1 MLEPRRPGDG
11 PDTQMA
17 LGWRVTTSEGMRTVW
32 SSGGADGF
40 RSFMAFD
47 PDARV
52 AVVAL
57 TNGRTNVGVDDIGWH
72 ILDPRVPVVR
82 AHPRVSVAAEVLD
95 RYVGRYRFDDG
106 VFMTV
111 VREED
116 HLVVQMTHQGP
127 SPVFAGGPR
136 EFFPEDIE
144 AQFVFDDSGKGPAP
158 SLVLNQQGQTYKAVR
173 VAEEAAQQ

>member
-1 MLEPRRPGDG
+1 
-11 PDTQMA
+11 
-17 LGWRVTTSEGMRTVW
+17 
-32 SSGGADGF
+32 
-40 RSFMAFD
+40 MAFD

-72 ILDPRVPVVR
+72 ILDPRGPVVR

-173 VAEEAAQQ
+173 VAQEAAKQ

>member
-1 MLEPRRPGDG
+1 MG
-11 PDTQMA
+11 
-17 LGWRVTTSEGMRTVW
+17 LGWRVTRSKGVRTIW

-57 TNGRTNVGVDDIGWH
+57 TNGRTGVGVDDIGWH

-82 AHPRVSVAAEVLD
+82 MHPRISVATDVLE

-111 VREED
+111 VRAED
-116 HLVVQMTHQGP
+116 HLVVQMTGQGP
-127 SPVFAGGPR
+127 SPVFAAAPR

-144 AQFVFDDSGKGPAP
+144 AQFVFDDAGSGPAP
-158 SLVLNQQGQTYKAVR
+158 SLVLNQDGNTYKAVR
-173 VAEEAAQQ
+173 VAEETSKQ

>member
-1 MLEPRRPGDG
+1 
-11 PDTQMA
+11 
-17 LGWRVTTSEGMRTVW
+17 
-32 SSGGADGF
+32 
-40 RSFMAFD
+40 
-47 PDARV
+47 
-52 AVVAL
+52 
-57 TNGRTNVGVDDIGWH
+57 
-72 ILDPRVPVVR
+72 VR

-144 AQFVFDDSGKGPAP
+144 AQFVFDESSAGPSP
-158 SLVLNQQGQTYKAVR
+158 SLVLNQDGQSYKAVR
-173 VAEEAAQQ
+173 VAQEAAKK